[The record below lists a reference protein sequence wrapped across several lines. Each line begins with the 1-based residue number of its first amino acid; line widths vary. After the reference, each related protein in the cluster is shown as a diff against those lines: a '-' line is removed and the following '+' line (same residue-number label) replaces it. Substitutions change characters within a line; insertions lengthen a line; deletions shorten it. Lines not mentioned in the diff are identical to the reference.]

1 MCQVLQRATFTAS
14 ASGLQGVDDTSS
26 SEGSTVDCPD
36 PEEILRKIPELAEE
50 LDEPDDCFPE
60 GTRVTGLL
68 VLMLSRVSILP
79 NTYLSTSV
87 SRTMTRHL
95 QEPAKQ
101 AHDSWDICVRA
112 HCGPLLKRF
121 GKL

>member
-1 MCQVLQRATFTAS
+1 M
-14 ASGLQGVDDTSS
+14 
-26 SEGSTVDCPD
+26 DCPD

-60 GTRVTGLL
+60 GMRVTGLL

-87 SRTMTRHL
+87 SRTMTWHL
-95 QEPAKQ
+95 QEPTKQ
-101 AHDSWDICVRA
+101 AHTSWDICVRA
-112 HCGPLLKRF
+112 HCRPSVRSPPPRPQTLRESINQSS
-121 GKL
+121 